1 MTIFGLILRILNTV
15 LMIGIPAAAALLI
28 YKRGKSGFRP
38 IWIGAVV
45 FVLSQ
50 VGHIPF
56 NQFLMIPGLRA
67 LGVDV
72 AAEGGVSLLV
82 LGVVVGLSAGVFE
95 EVARFLALKFWLKKD
110 AHTLLPVKYGIG
122 HGGIEAIIF
131 GFIPSLGMLVL
142 FLMMGNGSALSAF
155 DSEQKVIVESLMDAY
170 RAVPWQLS
178 LLPAWERVSAMAF
191 HIGASIIVYKGVR
204 EKKPL
209 WLLIAVFG
217 HTAINAFAVIF
228 ASKMDIVLLEG
239 IIFLFSAG
247 WLYWAWRIR
256 EIDPE
261 EDLDLPVPD
270 QVQISAAQVTSEQIE
285 ESRYD

>member
-1 MTIFGLILRILNTV
+1 
-15 LMIGIPAAAALLI
+15 MIGIPAAAALLI

-38 IWIGAVV
+38 IWIGAAV

-56 NQFLMIPGLRA
+56 NQFLMVPGLRA

-82 LGVVVGLSAGVFE
+82 LGVVAGLSAGVFE

-110 AHTLLPVKYGIG
+110 AHALLPVKYGIG
-122 HGGIEAIIF
+122 HGGVEALL
-131 GFIPSLGMLVL
+131 LGLLALFALVQVVVL
-142 FLMMGNGSALSAF
+142 GGEGAVDLLPP
-155 DSEQKVIVESLMDAY
+155 EQVELARTQLAAY
-170 RAVPWQLS
+170 WAVPWYHS
-178 LLPAWERVSAMAF
+178 LLGAAERISAMAF
-191 HIGASIIVYKGVR
+191 HVGASILVYKSVR
-204 EKKPL
+204 TKNYL
-209 WLLIAVFG
+209 YLVVAVIG
-217 HTAINAFAVIF
+217 HMILDAFAVI
-228 ASKMDIVLLEG
+228 AIKQMNILLLEG
-239 IIFLFSAG
+239 VIFIFSAG

-256 EIDPE
+256 NIDPA

>member
-1 MTIFGLILRILNTV
+1 
-15 LMIGIPAAAALLI
+15 MIGIPAAAALLI

-82 LGVVVGLSAGVFE
+82 LGAVVGLSAGVFE